1 MFSVAFIWIHLWAS
15 QWFVEINSI
24 PLGDPD
30 VENVVYISR
39 IRFELM
45 LLHTDGHPDFVL
57 CNPVLRN
64 QARDARYDFVLC
76 NAEWLTWYEQSLPPV
91 LWRLFP

>member
-1 MFSVAFIWIHLWAS
+1 MLSVVFIWVHLWAS
-15 QWFVEINSI
+15 QWSVEINSI

-30 VENVVYISR
+30 AENVVYISR

-45 LLHTDGHPDFVL
+45 LLHTDGHQDFAL
-57 CNPVLRN
+57 CNPVLRE
-64 QARDARYDFVLC
+64 QATLQGYSFVLC
-76 NAEWLTWYEQSLPPV
+76 NADWLSWYEQSLPPI